1 MSNPSGLEL
10 GVSEA
15 MSSVSVF
22 GLGYV
27 GNVSAACLAKVGH
40 DVIGV
45 DVNPNKVD
53 LIKQG
58 KPTVIEEGLEDLV
71 RCAVETGRLRA
82 TTDAT
87 AAVKDTELSLICVGT
102 PPNGNGSLDLSIV
115 ERVCSQIGSAL
126 RDHPKKHTVVVR
138 STVLPGSTDEVVI
151 PTLER
156 ASGKRVGEDIG
167 VCVNPEFLREGSSV
181 KDFHCPP
188 FTLIGAADGR
198 CAESVT
204 RLYRTIDAPTHVTTL
219 RVAEMIKYVCN
230 GFHAVKI
237 GFANEIG
244 NLCKALSI
252 DSHEVMR
259 IFCEDRKLNIS
270 PAYLKPGFAFGG
282 SCLPKDLRALVY
294 KARRLD
300 FDPPILAAALESNR
314 KQIDHAFDMVMANGR
329 KRVGVLGLSF
339 KAGTDDLRE
348 SPMVTLTERLIGKG
362 LQVLIYDRYVSS
374 AHVVGANRDY
384 IEREIPHI
392 WSLMRPS
399 IDQVVGESDVVVVG
413 NAAPEFGDLSSM
425 LRKGQVVID
434 LVRAFTES
442 ASGDAKYEGICW

>member
-1 MSNPSGLEL
+1 
-10 GVSEA
+10 

-27 GNVSAACLAKVGH
+27 GNVSAACLAKAGH
-40 DVIGV
+40 HVIGV

-53 LIKQG
+53 LVKAG
-58 KPTVIEEGLEDLV
+58 KPTVVEEGLEELV
-71 RCAVETGRLRA
+71 RCAVEAGRLQA
-82 TTDAT
+82 TTDA
-87 AAVKDTELSLICVGT
+87 ALAVRNSEVSLICVGT
-102 PPNGNGSLDLSIV
+102 PPQVNGSLDLSIV
-115 ERVCSQIGSAL
+115 ERVCSEIGSAL

-151 PTLER
+151 PTLEQ
-156 ASGKRVGEDIG
+156 ASGKRVGQEIG

-188 FTLIGAADGR
+188 FTLIGATDEK
-198 CAESVT
+198 CAAPVAG
-204 RLYRTIDAPTHVTTL
+204 LYRTIDAPTHVTAL
-219 RVAEMIKYVCN
+219 REAEMIKYVCN

-244 NLCKALSI
+244 NLCKALDI

-270 PAYLKPGFAFGG
+270 PAYLRPGFAFGG

-300 FDPPILAAALESNR
+300 LDPPILAAALESNR
-314 KQIDHAFDMVMANGR
+314 RQIDRAYDMVMANGR

-362 LQVLIYDRYVSS
+362 LQVLIYDRYVSR
-374 AHVVGANRDY
+374 AHVVGANREY

-399 IDQVVGESDVVVVG
+399 IDQVVSESDVVVVG
-413 NAAPEFGDLSSM
+413 NSTPEFGDISRT

-434 LVRAFTES
+434 LVRAFAGR
-442 ASGDAKYEGICW
+442 ASGDAAYEGICW

>member
-1 MSNPSGLEL
+1 MSL
-10 GVSEA
+10 
-15 MSSVSVF
+15 VSVF

-27 GNVSAACLAKVGH
+27 GNVSAACLAKAGH

-53 LIKQG
+53 LIQAG
-58 KPTVIEEGLEDLV
+58 KPTVVEAGLEELV
-71 RCAVETGRLRA
+71 RCAVSTGKLQA
-82 TTDAT
+82 TTE
-87 AAVKDTELSLICVGT
+87 AVLAIQKSDVSLVCVGT
-102 PPNGNGSLDLSIV
+102 PPNGNGSLDLTIV
-115 ERVCSQIGSAL
+115 ERVCHQIGSAL
-126 RDHPKKHTVVVR
+126 RNHPKKHTVVIR
-138 STVLPGSTDEVVI
+138 STVLPGSTDEVMI

-156 ASGKRVGEDIG
+156 ASGRRVGEDLS

-181 KDFHCPP
+181 KDFHSPP
-188 FTLIGAADGR
+188 FTLIGAND
-198 CAESVT
+198 ESSAAAVAA
-204 RLYRTIDAPTHVTTL
+204 LYNSIDATTHVTTL
-219 RVAEMIKYVCN
+219 RTAEMVKYVCN

-244 NLCKALSI
+244 NLCKALDV

-270 PAYLKPGFAFGG
+270 PAYLQPGFAFGG

-300 FDPPILAAALESNR
+300 FDPPILSAALESNR
-314 KQIDHAFDMVMANGR
+314 KQIDRAYDMVMANGR

-348 SPMVTLTERLIGKG
+348 SPMVALTERLIGKG
-362 LQVLIYDRYVSS
+362 LQVLIYDRYVSQ
-374 AHVVGANRDY
+374 AHVVGANREF

-399 IDQVVGESDVVVVG
+399 IEQVLGDSDVVVVG
-413 NAAPEFGDLSSM
+413 NRTPEFGRISAQ
-425 LRKGQVVID
+425 LRKDQVVID
-434 LVRAFTES
+434 LVRAFDG
-442 ASGDAKYEGICW
+442 ARSGGTYEGICW